1 MRTRVHKWGNSLA
14 LRIPK
19 PMAEEARLE
28 QDSAVDVSL
37 VDGRIVI
44 LPVPDPRKTLEDM
57 LAGVTAQNM
66 HSEVDFGPA
75 VGKEVW

>member
-1 MRTRVHKWGNSLA
+1 MRTRVQKWGNSLA

-19 PMAEEARLE
+19 PMAEEARLG